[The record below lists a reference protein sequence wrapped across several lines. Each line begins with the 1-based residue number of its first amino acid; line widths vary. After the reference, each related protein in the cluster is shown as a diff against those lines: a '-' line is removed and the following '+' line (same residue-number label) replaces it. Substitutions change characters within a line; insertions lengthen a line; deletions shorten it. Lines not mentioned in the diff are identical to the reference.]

1 MGDFIA
7 GCLAGFS
14 STLVG
19 HPFDTIKTRLQIYPE
34 KYSSARDC
42 FRLVLRN
49 EGLTALYRGMV
60 FPLFGN
66 LFLNGTIFWVNESV
80 YWYLDNHEQSNF
92 NIARLISGCSAGF
105 VQSFLVCP
113 LESLKCQRQHY

>member
-7 GCLAGFS
+7 GCVAGFS

-42 FRLVLRN
+42 FRDVLKN
-49 EGLTALYRGMV
+49 EGPTALYRGMV
-60 FPLFGN
+60 SPLFGN
-66 LFLNGTIFWVNESV
+66 LFVNGAIFWVNETV
-80 YWYLDNHEQSNF
+80 YWHGTKLLRVF
-92 NIARLISGCSAGF
+92 
-105 VQSFLVCP
+105 SFLK
-113 LESLKCQRQHY
+113 LYHFELFI